1 MPGGN
6 NGGNSVSGQP
16 VIKGWSVGRPGRD
29 EDGGRPEKEREKREE
44 EEAATDWVQFR
55 VQPTFRR

>member
-1 MPGGN
+1 MPRGN

-16 VIKGWSVGRPGRD
+16 VIKGWSPETS
-29 EDGGRPEKEREKREE
+29 EDGGRSKEEEEEEEE
-44 EEAATDWVQFR
+44 EEATTDWVQFR